1 MKTLMRILAVMV
13 VMVAGCVGQELRVP
27 STAFTRGFMR
37 AVDAQA
43 ARTTLSVWTTNAT
56 LPTNYVT
63 FAMLTAG
70 VTNAWRTDVTNFV
83 ILTNTALVAQIN
95 TVNTNLAARLV
106 STNDILAAS
115 INTVNTN
122 LAARLVSTNDI
133 LAASINTVATNRL
146 QNGATNVSFGF
157 PFTLTNAVG
166 SEMIS
171 VAGSGELHL
180 GEGGG
185 GVVAANGFTAGATS
199 FLSTVSVVGEASL
212 KSHVVVGGNL
222 LLTNGTLYLPAV
234 AKPTAEG
241 TGGIFWNSNRVLYW
255 VTSTKTNLLNDGR

>member
-37 AVDAQA
+37 AVDAEA

-115 INTVNTN
+115 INTV
-122 LAARLVSTNDI
+122 
-133 LAASINTVATNRL
+133 ATNRL

-171 VAGSGELHL
+171 VAGSDELRL